1 MKSLNSDS
9 TVRKANPTLM
19 KKALNYKFRLEDIGK
34 YSSKLRFKDIN
45 WKLKRSA
52 LGKVIPDN
60 LGREKRLLKASFLN
74 KLYLVLKNT
83 DWQRTPIYQQYVTNK
98 GRFQHNDKTIYSE
111 IELKYLLSSL

>member
-1 MKSLNSDS
+1 MKSLNSNS
-9 TVRKANPTLM
+9 TVTKANPTLM